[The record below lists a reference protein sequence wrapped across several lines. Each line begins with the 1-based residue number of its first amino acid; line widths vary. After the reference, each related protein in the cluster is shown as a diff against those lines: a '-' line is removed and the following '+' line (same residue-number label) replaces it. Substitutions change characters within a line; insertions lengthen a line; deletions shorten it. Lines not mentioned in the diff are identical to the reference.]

1 MANTTKKFRPT
12 VSYTN
17 KNGVKTSVEAPKY
30 RLVKRKIKSYIG
42 ESADGVVN
50 VTRYRRGQDGV
61 FTETWSLNAENPKR
75 RAVVTSGQFVSQP
88 QANAQTTQTPTAQTP
103 TAQTSTPTSTVVIPQ
118 TVSAT
123 TNSPAA
129 SLFNSN
135 SSIPQNI

>member
-1 MANTTKKFRPT
+1 MSNTTKKFRPT

-61 FTETWSLNAENPKR
+61 FKETWSLNAENPKR

-88 QANAQTTQTPTAQTP
+88 QANAQTTQTPTAQT
-103 TAQTSTPTSTVVIPQ
+103 STPTSTVVIPQ
-118 TVSAT
+118 SVSAT
-123 TNSPAA
+123 TSSPAS

-135 SSIPQNI
+135 TSIPQNI

>member
-1 MANTTKKFRPT
+1 MSNTTKKFRPT

-88 QANAQTTQTPTAQTP
+88 QANAQTTQTPTAQT
-103 TAQTSTPTSTVVIPQ
+103 STPTSTVVIPQ
-118 TVSAT
+118 SVSAT
-123 TNSPAA
+123 TSSPAS

-135 SSIPQNI
+135 TSIPQNI

>member
-50 VTRYRRGQDGV
+50 VTRYRRGQEGV
-61 FTETWSLNAENPKR
+61 FKETWSLNAENPKR

-88 QANAQTTQTPTAQTP
+88 QANAQTTQTP

>member
-1 MANTTKKFRPT
+1 MSNTTKKFRPT

-88 QANAQTTQTPTAQTP
+88 QANAQTTQTPTAQT
-103 TAQTSTPTSTVVIPQ
+103 STPTSTVVIPQ
-118 TVSAT
+118 SVSAT
-123 TNSPAA
+123 TSSPAS
-129 SLFNSN
+129 SLFNTN
-135 SSIPQNI
+135 TSIPQNI

>member
-1 MANTTKKFRPT
+1 MSNTTKKFRPT

-42 ESADGVVN
+42 ESTDGVVN

-61 FTETWSLNAENPKR
+61 FTETWSLDAENPKR

-88 QANAQTTQTPTAQTP
+88 QANAQTTQTPTAQT
-103 TAQTSTPTSTVVIPQ
+103 STPTSTIVIPQ
-118 TVSAT
+118 SVSAT
-123 TNSPAA
+123 TSSPAA

-135 SSIPQNI
+135 TSIPQNI

>member
-88 QANAQTTQTPTAQTP
+88 QANAQTTQTPTAQT
-103 TAQTSTPTSTVVIPQ
+103 STPTSTVVIPQ
-118 TVSAT
+118 SVSAT
-123 TNSPAA
+123 TSSPAS
-129 SLFNSN
+129 SLFNTN
-135 SSIPQNI
+135 TSIPQNI

>member
-88 QANAQTTQTPTAQTP
+88 QANAQTTQTPTAQT
-103 TAQTSTPTSTVVIPQ
+103 STPTSTVVIPQ
-118 TVSAT
+118 SVSAT
-123 TNSPAA
+123 TNSPAS
-129 SLFNSN
+129 SLFNTN
-135 SSIPQNI
+135 TSIPQNI

>member
-88 QANAQTTQTPTAQTP
+88 QANAQTTQTPTAQT
-103 TAQTSTPTSTVVIPQ
+103 STPTSTVVIPQ
-118 TVSAT
+118 SVSAT
-123 TNSPAA
+123 TSSPAS

-135 SSIPQNI
+135 TSIPQNI

>member
-1 MANTTKKFRPT
+1 MSNTTKKFRPT

-42 ESADGVVN
+42 ESTDGVVN

-61 FTETWSLNAENPKR
+61 FTETWSLDAENPKR

-88 QANAQTTQTPTAQTP
+88 QANAQTTQTPTAQT
-103 TAQTSTPTSTVVIPQ
+103 STPTSTIVIPQ
-118 TVSAT
+118 SVSAT
-123 TNSPAA
+123 TSSPAS

-135 SSIPQNI
+135 TSIPQNI